1 MLILVAKSRPC
12 EYCFKV
18 TKIAIFKKEK
28 YSRRVQKL
36 PQVII
41 FVQALRIC
49 LSAHLFTICSL
60 LIKPTKPER
69 ADRTAFENLRTY
81 VYYVIKFLQHSE

>member
-1 MLILVAKSRPC
+1 MLFLAAKSRPC

-18 TKIAIFKKEK
+18 TKIAIFKKKKEK

-49 LSAHLFTICSL
+49 LLAHLFTIWSL

-69 ADRTAFENLRTY
+69 ADRTAFENLCMLR
-81 VYYVIKFLQHSE
+81 H